1 MANIIIE
8 ITGITG
14 AAVATHGVT
23 SLNLPYWA
31 CKALKKW
38 AERTYKYVTGATV
51 TTTITSNAKTSNFTV
66 TGNEKYS

>member
-14 AAVATHGVT
+14 AAVATHGAT

-31 CKALKKW
+31 CKALDKW
-38 AERTYKYVTGATV
+38 VKRSYKYITGSTV
-51 TTTITSNAKTSNFTV
+51 TTTITSNAATSNFQSN
-66 TGNEKYS
+66 GDEKYT